1 MSIFKESFKPNIQAQ
16 LKKRQEA
23 INDRTP
29 QNLTYY
35 NSRNSWIRMSSAV
48 DVYKSTAPQ
57 NPTIEQLKD
66 AANYDN
72 SLSKKYILQG
82 GTLNENGTLK
92 SGVGSGFENA
102 YSRQSAEGNDYRL
115 GIRPMPGITN
125 IDVKSKGAY
134 GSLREVVVNFQC
146 WDIKQ
151 LEDLEKKHS
160 ALSFD
165 LQSNTFADGGGV
177 NDYQIY
183 ILSDEESPTGKIY
196 EIEDLRFPTLDGAKK
211 YAKIPVVRKKLCAPK
226 KMLI

>member
-72 SLSKKYILQG
+72 SLSKKYISQI
-82 GTLNENGTLK
+82 
-92 SGVGSGFENA
+92 F
-102 YSRQSAEGNDYRL
+102 
-115 GIRPMPGITN
+115 GISDVTISKTFRKIWPYHKILLSNTITN
-125 IDVKSKGAY
+125 LI
-134 GSLREVVVNFQC
+134 
-146 WDIKQ
+146 I
-151 LEDLEKKHS
+151 EKKK
-160 ALSFD
+160 L
-165 LQSNTFADGGGV
+165 
-177 NDYQIY
+177 I
-183 ILSDEESPTGKIY
+183 K
-196 EIEDLRFPTLDGAKK
+196 
-211 YAKIPVVRKKLCAPK
+211 PVIDTCTA
-226 KMLI
+226 